1 MLAFVYR
8 ESNDKVVITS
18 LDGEANT
25 QALDLS
31 GAPFEN
37 PYDIRKI
44 LVTLPSNAG
53 IIVDAEF
60 DKDNVHMIDLKSFM
74 VSGEEGTVKEKAK
87 DPQFLDTLTT
97 VGNAV
102 IQGFMNEPRILH

>member
-8 ESNDKVVITS
+8 ESSDKVVITS

-25 QALDLS
+25 QNLDLS

-60 DKDNVHMIDLKSFM
+60 DKGNVDMVDLKSFM
-74 VSGEEGTVKEKAK
+74 IPGEETVKEKAK
-87 DPQFLDTLTT
+87 DPNFLNTLTT

-102 IQGFMNEPRILH
+102 IQGLMDDPRILH

>member
-25 QALDLS
+25 QDLDLS

-37 PYDIRKI
+37 PYDIRKV
-44 LVTLPSNAG
+44 LTTLPPNAG
-53 IIVDAEF
+53 IIVDVEF
-60 DKDNVHMIDLKSFM
+60 GKDDVSMVDLKSFM
-74 VSGEEGTVKEKAK
+74 IPGVGTTVEEKAK
-87 DPQFLDTLTT
+87 DPNFLNTLTT
-97 VGNAV
+97 VANALL
-102 IQGFMNEPRILH
+102 QEMMDEPRILH